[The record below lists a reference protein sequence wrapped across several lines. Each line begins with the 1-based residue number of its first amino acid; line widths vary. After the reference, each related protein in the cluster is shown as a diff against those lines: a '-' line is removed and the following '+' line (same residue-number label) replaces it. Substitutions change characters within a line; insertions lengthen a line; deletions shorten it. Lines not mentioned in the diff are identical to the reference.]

1 MLAHTV
7 KTFDNPEQCTSML
20 AHTVKTFDNTEQWKE
35 DAFSDMNKNVAAQN
49 VIKTGEP
56 KKTYKIVMIRHGES
70 EWNKD
75 NRFCGWFDSNLSEK
89 GKSGEITF
97 SLKILILSFKT
108 PMF

>member
-35 DAFSDMNKNVAAQN
+35 DAFSDMNKNVAVQN

-70 EWNKD
+70 TWNQENK
-75 NRFCGWFDSNLSEK
+75 FCGW
-89 GKSGEITF
+89 
-97 SLKILILSFKT
+97 
-108 PMF
+108 